1 MHKPRSL
8 LIGNGFDVQLG
19 GDDYLNKW
27 IIVRMLAKA
36 KMGKY
41 DILFTKKGEKAPLI
55 TGDEI
60 ITLLNNL
67 IKFANDIRE
76 DILAIR
82 IGRR

>member
-1 MHKPRSL
+1 MQKQKSL

-41 DILFTKKGEKAPLI
+41 DILFTKKVKQPL
-55 TGDEI
+55 
-60 ITLLNNL
+60 
-67 IKFANDIRE
+67 
-76 DILAIR
+76 
-82 IGRR
+82 